1 MGFLSGLNTEAYDR
15 KYSDRVLAKRSAAY
29 FRGQGKRLAIMS
41 GALIM
46 LSLSSAASPVVVS
59 RGIDLLKARNAP
71 LAGYLII
78 PGIVLLTG
86 VLWWLGNAIGRRV
99 SARAINDVMLR
110 LRTDA
115 FQAAVHHDL
124 SFYDQLSSGRIVS
137 RITTDTQ
144 DFGKMVTL
152 ITDLISQF
160 VEAFVIAIILV
171 RIEPRLS
178 LYVFALIPIV
188 FAFAVSYRK
197 LARRFVRAGMQA
209 MANVN
214 STIKETVSGI
224 SVAKNFR
231 QENAIYQE
239 FDHANRQ
246 SYAVNI
252 RRGLVY
258 ATIFPI
264 LNTIG
269 GLATA
274 AMVYFGGLSAAQG
287 LVTAGAWYL
296 FILSLDRFLFPV
308 MNLSSFWTQIQNG
321 LSAAERIFALIDAEP
336 KVVQN
341 GDRRVDTLRGKIQF
355 DHVCFRYSDKEQ
367 VLDEF
372 SLTIQPGENIAVVGH
387 TGAGKSSV
395 AKLVARFY
403 EFQEGRL
410 LIDDMDIR
418 GFDLDDYRRHLGI
431 VSQMPFL
438 FSGTVLE
445 NIRYA
450 RPEATLPEVERIAR
464 QIGDGD
470 WVETLPEGL
479 QTQVGERGAR
489 LSMGQRQLV
498 ALMRVLVQRPAIFI
512 LDEATASIDPFTEWQ
527 IQQALNLILRQST
540 SILIAHRL
548 STVKSADRILVME
561 QGRIIEQGNHD
572 GLLKQGGHYATL
584 YNTYFRHQS
593 LAYVEQ
599 AKTVFGD

>member
-1 MGFLSGLNTEAYDR
+1 MGFLSGLNAEAYDR
-15 KYSDRVLAKRSAAY
+15 KYSDRVLARRSAAY
-29 FRGQGKRLAIMS
+29 FRGQSRRLAILS
-41 GALIM
+41 IALLM
-46 LSLSSAASPVVVS
+46 LSLSSAAIPVFVS
-59 RGIDLLKARNAP
+59 RGIDLLESTNAP
-71 LAGYLII
+71 LAQYFVA
-78 PGIVLLTG
+78 PGIVLLAG
-86 VLWWLGNAIGRRV
+86 ILWWLGNAINRRV
-99 SARAINDVMLR
+99 SASAINDVMLQ

-115 FQAAVHHDL
+115 FSAAVHHDL
-124 SFYDQLSSGRIVS
+124 SFYDELSSGRIVS

-152 ITDLISQF
+152 LSDLIAQF
-160 VEAFVIAIILV
+160 IEAIIIMIILV
-171 RIEPRLS
+171 NIEPRLS
-178 LYVFALIPIV
+178 AYVFAIIPLV
-188 FAFAVSYRK
+188 FGFAVSYRK

-231 QENAIYQE
+231 QESAIYE
-239 FDHANRQ
+239 DFDKANRQ

-264 LNTIG
+264 LNLIG

-274 AMVYFGGLSAAQG
+274 MLVYFGGLSASQG
-287 LVTAGAWYL
+287 LVTVGAWYL
-296 FILSLDRFLFPV
+296 FIQSLDRFLYPV

-336 KVVQN
+336 KVIQT
-341 GDRRVDTLRGKIQF
+341 GDRRVSTLQGKIEF

-410 LIDDMDIR
+410 LVDGTDIR
-418 GFDLDDYRRHLGI
+418 SFDLDDYRRHLGI

-438 FSGTVLE
+438 FSGSVAE

-450 RPEATLPEVERIAR
+450 RPQATDREIEQIAR

-470 WVETLPEGL
+470 WLETLPQGL
-479 QTQVGERGAR
+479 ETQVGERGGR

-498 ALMRVLVQRPAIFI
+498 ALVRVLVQHPAIFI

-527 IQQALNLILRQST
+527 IQQALSLILRQST

-561 QGRIIEQGNHD
+561 QGRIIEQGNHE
-572 GLLKQGGHYATL
+572 GLLEQGGHYATL